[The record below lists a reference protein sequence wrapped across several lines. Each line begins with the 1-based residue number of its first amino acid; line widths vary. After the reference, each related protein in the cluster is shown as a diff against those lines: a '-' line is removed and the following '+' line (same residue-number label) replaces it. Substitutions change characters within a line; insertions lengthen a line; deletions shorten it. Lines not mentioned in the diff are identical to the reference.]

1 MQCEHQGRMM
11 DSGTSVPKRPMK
23 IIFQQT
29 GFRDKEIPGGGSSI
43 SKGPGTWVY
52 SIVGHSQ
59 KLRPLDSDTESDSQV
74 AESQIDGILECK
86 NFSSLSKTEV
96 HLVRSLPSEHEI
108 LPPVTNR

>member
-1 MQCEHQGRMM
+1 MRCEHQGRMIN
-11 DSGTSVPKRPMK
+11 SGTSVPKRPTK
-23 IIFQQT
+23 IIFQKT
-29 GFRDKEIPGGGSSI
+29 GFRDKEIPGSRSSM

-52 SIVGHSQ
+52 FTVGHSQ

-96 HLVRSLPSEHEI
+96 HLVRSLPPGQEI

>member
-1 MQCEHQGRMM
+1 MLCEHQGRMIN
-11 DSGTSVPKRPMK
+11 SGTSVPKRPTK
-23 IIFQQT
+23 IIFQKI
-29 GFRDKEIPGGGSSI
+29 GFRDKEIPGSGSSM

-52 SIVGHSQ
+52 STVGHSQ
-59 KLRPLDSDTESDSQV
+59 RPLDSDTESDSQV

-96 HLVRSLPSEHEI
+96 HLVRSLPPRQEI